1 MDRIPYGKQHID
13 SNDLK
18 IVNQS
23 LKASLITTGSYV
35 LNFEKKLK
43 KYLGSKYVLSCN
55 SGTSAIHLAMM
66 AAKIKQGDNIIMPS
80 VNFVASGNIAKILNA
95 NISSCN
101 IKDQTTIKL
110 LDATE
115 MPLNSDEAFN
125 LVFLDPPY
133 RRSLGE
139 SAIRS
144 ALASNWLS
152 YNALIVLEEGEKK
165 NYLEGFVLEDV
176 RTYRDTILHFFRR
189 VPN

>member
-1 MDRIPYGKQHID
+1 MRFTFFLYKFSTFNDGIGRYDSFPSIINPYYKSEVTWYHKDYDEFENCESISLNKD
-13 SNDLK
+13 DYILNTYLNLK
-18 IVNQS
+18 
-23 LKASLITTGSYV
+23 V
-35 LNFEKKLK
+35 LN
-43 KYLGSKYVLSCN
+43 
-55 SGTSAIHLAMM
+55 T
-66 AAKIKQGDNIIMPS
+66 
-80 VNFVASGNIAKILNA
+80 

-139 SAIRS
+139 LAIRS

-152 YNALIVLEEGEKK
+152 NNALIVLEEGEKK

>member
-1 MDRIPYGKQHID
+1 MRVIGGSFKGRRLTI
-13 SNDLK
+13 
-18 IVNQS
+18 I
-23 LKASLITTGSYV
+23 KA
-35 LNFEKKLK
+35 K
-43 KYLGSKYVLSCN
+43 
-55 SGTSAIHLAMM
+55 
-66 AAKIKQGDNIIMPS
+66 DNITNLRPTGDRVKENLFNILLGGKFEIKIEQARILDIFAGTGALGIEAIS
-80 VNFVASGNIAKILNA
+80 RGGKSCTFVEKNKSCLKILNA
-95 NISSCN
+95 NLSSCN
-101 IKDQTTIKL
+101 IKDQASIKI

-139 SAIRS
+139 LAIRS

-152 YNALIVLEEGEKK
+152 NNALIVLEEGEKK